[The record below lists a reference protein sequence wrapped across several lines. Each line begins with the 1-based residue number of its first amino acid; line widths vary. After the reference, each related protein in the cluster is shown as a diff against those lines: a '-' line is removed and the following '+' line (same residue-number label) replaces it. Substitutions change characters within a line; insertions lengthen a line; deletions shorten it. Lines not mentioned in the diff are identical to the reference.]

1 VSVRTMAKVW
11 EQSAHAGSE
20 LLMLLAIA
28 DFADDDGRAF
38 PSITR
43 LAEKCRTTSR
53 YAIKLLDALVAS
65 GELAIVKHGG
75 VMGRGGKTNLYR
87 ILLKGSPGITGQVV
101 PHGSPV
107 NPGSVVN
114 SGSGSSEPEGREVVH
129 QGSPKPS
136 LNHQEPPVRAKRSRR
151 SGVEQTFDAWRAE
164 LRTKGTNLHDAFEE
178 GGLHAYMDKVGL
190 TGDFRF
196 VAWEWFKHKHK
207 GNPKTQK
214 SWPQTFLNYVRNN
227 YGRLWFLD
235 DEQTWRLTSVG
246 KQFAIEHNLD
256 PQMQA
261 SKAGDWTK
269 GAT

>member
-1 VSVRTMAKVW
+1 MSVRTMAKVW
-11 EQSAHAGSE
+11 EHSQHGGTD

-28 DFADDDGRAF
+28 DFADDQGNAY
-38 PSITR
+38 PSVPT
-43 LAEKCRTTSR
+43 LAEKCRMKPRNAQVILGSLR
-53 YAIKLLDALVAS
+53 KS
-65 GELAIVKHGG
+65 GELQVKPNEGP
-75 VMGRGGKTNLYR
+75 RGTNLYR
-87 ILLKGSPGITGQVV
+87 ITLVSQGVHSNAPLQSTAPL
-101 PHGSPV
+101 H
-107 NPGSVVN
+107 
-114 SGSGSSEPEGREVVH
+114 SSAQRGAKECAEGVHSNAPE
-129 QGSPKPS
+129 PS

>member
-1 VSVRTMAKVW
+1 MAKVW

-38 PSITR
+38 PSITT
-43 LAEKCRTTSR
+43 LAQKCRTTSR

-87 ILLKGSPGITGQVV
+87 ILLKGSPAISGQVV

-107 NPGSVVN
+107 NPGAVVN
-114 SGSGSSEPEGREVVH
+114 SGSGSSEPGDSEVVH

-136 LNHQEPPVRAKRSRR
+136 INHQEPPVRAKRSRR
-151 SGVEQTFDAWRAE
+151 SSVEQTFDSWRE
-164 LRTKGTNLHDAFEE
+164 DLKTKGGKVQEVFDQCGVHT
-178 GGLHAYMDKVGL
+178 YMDKVGL
-190 TGDFRF
+190 KGEFRF
-196 VAWEWFKHKHK
+196 VAWEWFKQQHK
-207 GNPKTQK
+207 GSAKTQK
-214 SWPQTFLNYVRNN
+214 SWPNTFLNYVRNN
-227 YGRLWFLD
+227 YGRLWYLD

-246 KQFAIEHNLD
+246 KQVAIEHSLD
-256 PQMQA
+256 PQMQ
-261 SKAGDWTK
+261 SGKNRDWTEVFV
-269 GAT
+269 